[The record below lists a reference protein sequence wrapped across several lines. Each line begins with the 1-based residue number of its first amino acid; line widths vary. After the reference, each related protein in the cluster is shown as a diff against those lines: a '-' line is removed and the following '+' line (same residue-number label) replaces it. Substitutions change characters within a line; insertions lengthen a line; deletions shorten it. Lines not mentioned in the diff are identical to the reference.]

1 MNYSSPEKTA
11 IWGISAGALSVAMVC
26 NLWPELVQA
35 VILEVRY

>member
-11 IWGISAGALSVAMVC
+11 IWGISAGAHSVAMVC